1 LVERS
6 IIPFDGMFDLVAQL
20 TIVATSW
27 FYNLLENIFLLKITA
42 ISKSTRIKM
51 IWDKDKGS
59 NLM

>member
-1 LVERS
+1 
-6 IIPFDGMFDLVAQL
+6 MFDLVAQL